1 MMDNSRL
8 LFISGLLL
16 LCCLGTVQAAGTG
29 MVYVTDVTDVTQA
42 EPGWV
47 HLYLDN
53 QFAPPAGAYNVQ
65 LTYDNTVIAYV
76 EGAKKNATIINPVG
90 NVITI
95 NGFSAEG
102 YPLGSVWL
110 ADLKFAAVANP
121 SDGGSSSVNITVNSV
136 RDTDITEMKTSVTIQ
151 NGTVT
156 TRDEVP
162 PAIVISTPSMVSSTF
177 NVTGTITD
185 VGGMGTATA
194 YLVNGTENVTVP
206 LTLHQTAADTWIF
219 DTRVTWPVYEPMTVK
234 VSATD
239 AAGNSAM
246 QTKLVQVSPVGFSHP
261 EPTGYLKANP
271 ALIQVFTQQMDHSS
285 VTLTLTGP
293 ATVPLDV
300 TFSGDYAQNT
310 TVPDLD
316 DGTWTVTASGIDTI
330 DGTPRTLAWDFT
342 KDTFPPVINTFAI
355 TDTDG
360 DGYLEADE
368 QLNFNWN
375 VAGAGVVHLMDND
388 TKEVFFT
395 STDAVGSNSTT
406 IAVGNRNMVFAA
418 FDEAGNAAYR
428 PFHLYYNYMAWVNST
443 KVGTV
448 SGIDTN
454 LTAVRQ
460 LDLKAQGSVVF
471 YNACRVPFVPLGTIQ
486 RSVTSVGQVT
496 SDTYVAVDRSANAT
510 YTGADT
516 YDCVWTYDPSK
527 TLDFCVQAPNINAAN
542 LLILEANESYVA
554 QMANEGRPARD
565 TINYE
570 DLIKKSAWIF
580 IEGGYTKI
588 VVNPDGTFSQPEAEG
603 RALTV
608 AASGNII
615 DTLRIA
621 ANQVN
626 LTAGY
631 RLSAQNL
638 PTISLPAGDY
648 ALAAISMDGDR
659 IGAIAAMPFTVM
671 ESGER
676 GTVPTSVTRGTSF
689 TASFP
694 CESERLGVVVIRDAT
709 WDAQVGI
716 NATTIGVGSA
726 SANLTYNGVPATKKL
741 YGNVYASPDA
751 AVYAYARNASSVS
764 IPTDDLL
771 AGPYNVYMV
780 AESENGTVHAYECRK
795 IVVQNPSVPVA
806 NFTASPMTGFA
817 PLTVAFADISTG
829 SINNR
834 LWNFGDGTNST
845 EQNPTHVFNAVG
857 TYTVRLTVTG
867 YGGSTTMS
875 KQIVVTSPVPFAN
888 FTATPTSGTVP
899 LNVTFT
905 DLSTGNIASRFW
917 DFGDGKN
924 STAPNPYHVFNSVG
938 TFTVNLTVTGPDGR
952 SWKSTAITVTAA
964 PTPTPTPYRGGGGG
978 GSSGPSVVPPPA
990 SGASALSIFTSFTL
1004 PGATFG
1010 TSGNAQTLSLDLGT
1024 AKGAKVSGDTIT
1036 LEQDGLTYVIKVS
1049 GISRNGDIVT
1059 GTVTDVT
1066 VKITPMT
1073 GTFNRTGGATASFV
1087 AHFPSYPTGARLSAT
1102 LDEKPPEGV
1111 VSAYSLA
1118 LRSDGLDVGEV
1129 AYTLTV
1135 KKTGIEATGPATI
1148 TMAIDTAWVTAHGGV
1163 NEMRI
1168 VRQADDGTTE
1178 VLETVFR
1185 GYNAAGQYVFEAQ
1198 SPNGL
1203 SVIGLVAVTAASSV
1217 PATTTTVPAAETTA
1231 PTGETTT
1238 PAGEGGFPLLPTLV
1252 ILVIV
1257 IALVAVGYRFMKQ
1270 N

>member
-1 MMDNSRL
+1 
-8 LFISGLLL
+8 
-16 LCCLGTVQAAGTG
+16 
-29 MVYVTDVTDVTQA
+29 
-42 EPGWV
+42 
-47 HLYLDN
+47 
-53 QFAPPAGAYNVQ
+53 
-65 LTYDNTVIAYV
+65 
-76 EGAKKNATIINPVG
+76 
-90 NVITI
+90 
-95 NGFSAEG
+95 
-102 YPLGSVWL
+102 
-110 ADLKFAAVANP
+110 
-121 SDGGSSSVNITVNSV
+121 
-136 RDTDITEMKTSVTIQ
+136 
-151 NGTVT
+151 
-156 TRDEVP
+156 
-162 PAIVISTPSMVSSTF
+162 
-177 NVTGTITD
+177 
-185 VGGMGTATA
+185 
-194 YLVNGTENVTVP
+194 
-206 LTLHQTAADTWIF
+206 
-219 DTRVTWPVYEPMTVK
+219 
-234 VSATD
+234 
-239 AAGNSAM
+239 
-246 QTKLVQVSPVGFSHP
+246 
-261 EPTGYLKANP
+261 
-271 ALIQVFTQQMDHSS
+271 
-285 VTLTLTGP
+285 
-293 ATVPLDV
+293 
-300 TFSGDYAQNT
+300 
-310 TVPDLD
+310 
-316 DGTWTVTASGIDTI
+316 
-330 DGTPRTLAWDFT
+330 
-342 KDTFPPVINTFAI
+342 
-355 TDTDG
+355 
-360 DGYLEADE
+360 
-368 QLNFNWN
+368 
-375 VAGAGVVHLMDND
+375 
-388 TKEVFFT
+388 
-395 STDAVGSNSTT
+395 
-406 IAVGNRNMVFAA
+406 
-418 FDEAGNAAYR
+418 
-428 PFHLYYNYMAWVNST
+428 
-443 KVGTV
+443 
-448 SGIDTN
+448 
-454 LTAVRQ
+454 
-460 LDLKAQGSVVF
+460 
-471 YNACRVPFVPLGTIQ
+471 
-486 RSVTSVGQVT
+486 
-496 SDTYVAVDRSANAT
+496 
-510 YTGADT
+510 
-516 YDCVWTYDPSK
+516 
-527 TLDFCVQAPNINAAN
+527 
-542 LLILEANESYVA
+542 
-554 QMANEGRPARD
+554 MANEGTSARD

-626 LTAGY
+626 LTSGY
-631 RLSAQNL
+631 RLNAQAL
-638 PTISLPAGDY
+638 PGITLPAGDY

-659 IGAIAAMPFTVM
+659 TGALAAMPFTVM
-671 ESGER
+671 ETSQT
-676 GTVPTSVTRGTSF
+676 GTVPASVERGTSF

-694 CESERLGVVVIRDAT
+694 AEAERLGVVVIRNAT
-709 WDAQVGI
+709 WNAQVGI
-716 NATTIGVGSA
+716 NASILGVNSLH
-726 SANLTYNGVPATKKL
+726 ANLTYNGVPATKKL
-741 YGNVYASPDA
+741 YHNVYASPDA
-751 AVYAYARNASSVS
+751 AAYAYARNASSVS
-764 IPTDDLL
+764 IPTDSLL
-771 AGPYNVYMV
+771 AGTYDVHMV
-780 AESENGTVHAYECRK
+780 AVSENGTVQVYGYHQMM
-795 IVVQNPSVPVA
+795 VQNPSAPVA

-829 SINNR
+829 SINSR
-834 LWNFGDGTNST
+834 LWDFGDGTTST
-845 EQNPTHVFNAVG
+845 VQNPTHVFNAVG
-857 TYTVRLTVTG
+857 TYTVNLTVTG

-875 KQIVVTSPVPFAN
+875 KQIAVLSPVPVANFTATPTSGAAPLNVAFADLSTGNVTAWLWDFGDGTNSTVQNPTHVFNAIGTYTVNLTVTGPAGTDTVSTVITAFAVPVAN

-899 LNVTFT
+899 LNVAFA
-905 DLSTGNIASRFW
+905 DLSTGNVTAWLW
-917 DFGDGKN
+917 DFGDGTT
-924 STAPNPYHVFNSVG
+924 STVQNPTHVFNAVG
-938 TFTVNLTVTGPDGR
+938 TYTVNLTVTGPGG
-952 SWKSTAITVTAA
+952 STYAHTVISV
-964 PTPTPTPYRGGGGG
+964 RQQSGGGGG
-978 GSSGPSVVPPPA
+978 GGGGHSSPVVVPPPA

-1087 AHFPSYPTGARLSAT
+1087 AHFPSYPTGAHLSAT
-1102 LDEKPPEGV
+1102 LDEKPVEDV

-1118 LRSDGLDVGEV
+1118 LRNGGLDVGEV